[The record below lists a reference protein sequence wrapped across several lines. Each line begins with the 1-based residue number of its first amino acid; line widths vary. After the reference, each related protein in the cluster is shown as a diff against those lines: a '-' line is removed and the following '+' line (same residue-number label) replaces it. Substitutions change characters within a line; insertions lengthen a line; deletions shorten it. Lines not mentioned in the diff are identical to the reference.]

1 MIDKEQIE
9 AVILAGGMGRRMGG
23 LDKGLQTFRNA
34 PLALHALLR
43 LQGQVNYVCINANRN
58 LGVYEGFGV
67 PVLCDH
73 LSDYQGPLAGI
84 HAAMSESSAPYILSV
99 PCDVPFFP
107 LDLVE
112 KLHDAF
118 EQDPELELAVASTQG
133 KAQPVFM
140 LAKNHLLNSIE
151 DFLKRGE
158 RKIDKWYAN
167 HRHAL
172 VEFDDPAAFHNVNT
186 LQELAELEKQS

>member
-23 LDKGLQTFRNA
+23 VDKGLQTFKNA

-43 LQGQVNYVCINANRN
+43 LQRQVNYICINANRN

-67 PVLCDH
+67 PIVCDH
-73 LSDYQGPLAGI
+73 LTDYQGPLAGL
-84 HAAMSESSAPYILSV
+84 HAAMSESAAPFILSV

-107 LDLVE
+107 LDLAARLSE
-112 KLHDAF
+112 PF
-118 EQDPELELAVASTQG
+118 ENDDELELAVATTQG

-140 LAKNHLLNSIE
+140 LAKSHLLLSIE
-151 DFLKRGE
+151 EFLKSGE

-172 VEFDDPAAFHNVNT
+172 VEFEDSAAFHNVNT
-186 LQELAELEKQS
+186 LQELVELEKQS

>member
-23 LDKGLQTFRNA
+23 IDKGLQTFKNA

-43 LQGQVNYVCINANRN
+43 LQQQLDYICINANRN
-58 LGVYEGFGV
+58 LGAYEGFGL
-67 PVLCDH
+67 PVVCDR
-73 LSDYQGPLAGI
+73 LTDYQGPLAGI
-84 HAAMSESSAPYILSV
+84 HAAMSESSAPFILSV

-107 LDLVE
+107 LNLAE
-112 KLHDAF
+112 KLYAPF
-118 EQDPELELAVASTQG
+118 EDDPQLELTIASSQG
-133 KAQPVFM
+133 KSQPVFM
-140 LAKNHLLNSIE
+140 MAKSHLLMSIE

-172 VEFDDPAAFHNVNT
+172 VEFGDPAAFHNVNT